1 MPKAIPPSD
10 HLQGW
15 SQIAKFLG
23 QPVAVAQRWAKSGM
37 PVRREGR
44 FTVASPAELRKWLG
58 REAGTKES
66 VFIGSTSRDLTQ
78 ELKRGL
84 EHARRRKKP
93 HRVK

>member
-1 MPKAIPPSD
+1 MPKSNFATD
-10 HLQGW
+10 HLRGW
-15 SQIAKFLG
+15 SQIAKFLS

-44 FTVASPAELRKWLG
+44 YAVASRDELRKWLG
-58 REAGTKES
+58 RESGAREPI
-66 VFIGSTSRDLTQ
+66 FLEPSRDLTQ

-84 EHARRRKKP
+84 EHARRRKKT

>member
-1 MPKAIPPSD
+1 MD
-10 HLQGW
+10 HIQGW

-23 QPVAVAQRWAKSGM
+23 QPMAVAQRWAKSGM

-44 FTVASPAELRKWLG
+44 YTVASPDELRRWLG
-58 REAGTKES
+58 RESGTKEA
-66 VFIGSTSRDLTQ
+66 VFLGPSRDLTQ

>member
-1 MPKAIPPSD
+1 MPKSNLPPD

-15 SQIAKFLG
+15 SQIAKFLS

-44 FTVASPAELRKWLG
+44 YTVASPDELRRWLG
-58 REAGTKES
+58 RESGAKEA
-66 VFIGSTSRDLTQ
+66 VFIGPSRDLTQ

-84 EHARRRKKP
+84 EHARRRKKTR
-93 HRVK
+93 RVK